1 MAGHLSYLT
10 NYQKI
15 FMETCNDMSEVKNGD
30 KVKIH
35 YTGKLKDG
43 STFDSSV
50 GREPLGFTVGGNMV
64 VPGFENGVIGM
75 KKGENKTISI
85 SPEEAYGERNSE
97 QVSVVE
103 RTQLPQDMEPEVG
116 MALQATGPDGSAVPV
131 AITEVTEKTVTVD
144 ANHPLAGKELIFDLE
159 LVEIA

>member
-1 MAGHLSYLT
+1 
-10 NYQKI
+10 
-15 FMETCNDMSEVKNGD
+15 MEACNDMSQVKKGD

-43 STFDSSV
+43 STFDSSE
-50 GREPLGFTVGGNMV
+50 GREPLEFTVGGNMV
-64 VPGFENGVIGM
+64 VPGFENGIIGM

-85 SPEEAYGERNSE
+85 SPEEAYGEHNAE

-103 RTQLPQDMEPEVG
+103 RTDLPEDMEPEVG
-116 MALQATGPDGSAVPV
+116 MALQATGQDGSVIPV
-131 AITEVTEKTVTVD
+131 AITEVNDKTVTVD

>member
-1 MAGHLSYLT
+1 
-10 NYQKI
+10 
-15 FMETCNDMSEVKNGD
+15 MEACKDMSEVKKGD

-43 STFDSSV
+43 STFDSSE
-50 GREPLGFTVGGNMV
+50 GREPLEFTVGGKMV

-85 SPEEAYGERNSE
+85 SPEEAYGEHNAE
-97 QVSVVE
+97 KVSVVE
-103 RTQLPQDMEPEVG
+103 RTQLPEGMEPEVG
-116 MALQATGPDGSAVPV
+116 MALQATAQDGSVVPV
-131 AITEVTEKTVTVD
+131 AITEVTEKTVIVD

>member
-1 MAGHLSYLT
+1 
-10 NYQKI
+10 
-15 FMETCNDMSEVKNGD
+15 MSEVKKGD

-43 STFDSSV
+43 SIFDSSE
-50 GREPLGFTVGGNMV
+50 GREPLEFTVGGNMV

-85 SPEEAYGERNSE
+85 SPEEAYGEHNAE

-103 RTQLPQDMEPEVG
+103 RSQLPEDMEPEVG
-116 MALQATGPDGSAVPV
+116 MALQATGQDGSVIPV
-131 AITEVTEKTVTVD
+131 AITEVNEETVTVD
-144 ANHPLAGKELIFDLE
+144 ANHPLAGKQLIFDLE